1 MFWDCDGP
9 VNINVPAL
17 GDITISDRHELLR
30 VTDEVKNMLCL
41 SLMCVNVEMEG
52 EEEESDVS

>member
-1 MFWDCDGP
+1 MFWDCEGP
-9 VNINVPAL
+9 VDINVPAP
-17 GDITISDRHELLR
+17 GKITISERHEFLR
-30 VTDEVKNMLCL
+30 VTDEVNGVLCL